1 MAVKGTGAMLY
12 TYWLGMREKNH
23 VYKPPHQ
30 SLSTVTQ
37 DLQNMLHFIPHDST
51 SRTIL
56 LGDLNSDIL
65 QLSREL
71 KTFQQQI
78 ANSLGI
84 HAWFNC
90 HRICSLNTS
99 CTDEVFSYSNCS
111 SIPNSFHSSK
121 NTNFVA

>member
-1 MAVKGTGAMLY
+1 MTDEEAVVLNTENTHSYPILY
-12 TYWLGMREKNH
+12 SALNGNEYIIARTPSFTMIS

-65 QLSREL
+65 QLS
-71 KTFQQQI
+71 
-78 ANSLGI
+78 
-84 HAWFNC
+84 
-90 HRICSLNTS
+90 
-99 CTDEVFSYSNCS
+99 TDIMVNDGVLAMMYSFPFKAEYK
-111 SIPNSFHSSK
+111 IG
-121 NTNFVA
+121 